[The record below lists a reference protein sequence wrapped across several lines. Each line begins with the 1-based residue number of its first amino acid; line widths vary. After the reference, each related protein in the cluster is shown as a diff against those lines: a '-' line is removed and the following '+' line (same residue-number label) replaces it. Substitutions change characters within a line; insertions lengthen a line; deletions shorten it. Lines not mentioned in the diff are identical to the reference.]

1 MDKSYSPF
9 PALATVLVMLV
20 LYFAFDL
27 FVTLR
32 QRSAQH
38 SQMDAIAKVL
48 PEAQKINTSM
58 MGLSRDLVALAPHS
72 PGAKKLVED
81 FKIQAVRQPA
91 PAKK

>member
-9 PALATVLVMLV
+9 PALVTVLAILV
-20 LYFAFDL
+20 LYFSFDL
-27 FVTLR
+27 YVTLR
-32 QRSAQH
+32 QRSVQH
-38 SQMDAIAKVL
+38 SQMDAVAKVL

-72 PGAKKLVED
+72 PGAKKLVDD
-81 FKIQAVRQPA
+81 FKIQAVRQAP